1 MPLPGKLSIGILE
14 EDNPQKSYFRLKP
27 LLIQEGGRFAAFDG
41 AEAYPKDGCIRIVP
55 DKNESGHFKAR
66 MRRIGLYVV
75 VDLRDHPGEHDKI
88 RANKNYG
95 GDGGERNAYII
106 YSDVV
111 REPAPGELFALLSMR
126 PEEADGALL
135 PEPPDAPRVLLY
147 CDGALQEDVWTVE
160 AVAEQE
166 SFRLVRAGGRVDPA
180 ELQVFELKGFQD
192 RPLSFAVLPPEKIE
206 RAPEPVRPARAAEPA
221 RLTEPIRLPDG
232 FHIEEEPAQPAQAA
246 QPAEPPRERAEV
258 RAKEAEAAVRAKPEK
273 APPAREARPA
283 PRDRANA
290 SQVGLN
296 PRKGRCLQEIIDD
309 KWRFSRMEQLGAPT
323 PSLVTGEPV
332 RSPADAALDAVRTA
346 WNRRD
351 QREALVGAL
360 AKLDGLD
367 GALNARRAA
376 LRASAVNEQLNE
388 LEAQRLKMLDEMEH
402 LKRLGAD
409 VRASLKQEIL
419 CEQADEF
426 ADVVARIDRARAE
439 CARSEEEA
447 ARSRETAESVQDAI
461 NAMAD
466 GRFEERLREFAINSR
481 AVMLLKRDRPR
492 PVPPMVPCVRP
503 DAEALIAR
511 VIETFAAAGAP
522 LGRAEAVNLLVC
534 AAQGSILLISGAP
547 GSGKTSVARLLA
559 RALGVEDM
567 CFASFAPADAPL
579 DGHPAVRAL
588 AAGRALHPSDAP
600 EGRTG
605 NLAKPDGEAQP
616 EGDAAVDPGNQPDGD
631 AVSARGEVR
640 DEEMSEPAAVGERAF
655 AMALLDDAN
664 LLSGGDPTRGLTPA
678 AERGEFLLCMTVQD
692 DGEPVPAHLLGRA
705 FTLRLSAAAPDAP
718 WKPAPAAKS
727 EPRRAVS
734 AAALRRAFAP
744 KLEEMPEAQC
754 RRMEKFRADLALL
767 GVSLSR
773 KTLDALWNYCA
784 AAIPAMPLEPSAVL
798 DLALAQRA
806 IPAVLASAPLDAL
819 AALTKLLDDLP
830 HCAALLKEAFPV
842 QV

>member
-1 MPLPGKLSIGILE
+1 
-14 EDNPQKSYFRLKP
+14 
-27 LLIQEGGRFAAFDG
+27 
-41 AEAYPKDGCIRIVP
+41 
-55 DKNESGHFKAR
+55 
-66 MRRIGLYVV
+66 
-75 VDLRDHPGEHDKI
+75 
-88 RANKNYG
+88 
-95 GDGGERNAYII
+95 
-106 YSDVV
+106 
-111 REPAPGELFALLSMR
+111 
-126 PEEADGALL
+126 
-135 PEPPDAPRVLLY
+135 
-147 CDGALQEDVWTVE
+147 
-160 AVAEQE
+160 
-166 SFRLVRAGGRVDPA
+166 
-180 ELQVFELKGFQD
+180 
-192 RPLSFAVLPPEKIE
+192 
-206 RAPEPVRPARAAEPA
+206 
-221 RLTEPIRLPDG
+221 
-232 FHIEEEPAQPAQAA
+232 
-246 QPAEPPRERAEV
+246 
-258 RAKEAEAAVRAKPEK
+258 
-273 APPAREARPA
+273 
-283 PRDRANA
+283 
-290 SQVGLN
+290 
-296 PRKGRCLQEIIDD
+296 
-309 KWRFSRMEQLGAPT
+309 
-323 PSLVTGEPV
+323 
-332 RSPADAALDAVRTA
+332 
-346 WNRRD
+346 
-351 QREALVGAL
+351 
-360 AKLDGLD
+360 
-367 GALNARRAA
+367 
-376 LRASAVNEQLNE
+376 
-388 LEAQRLKMLDEMEH
+388 
-402 LKRLGAD
+402 
-409 VRASLKQEIL
+409 
-419 CEQADEF
+419 
-426 ADVVARIDRARAE
+426 
-439 CARSEEEA
+439 
-447 ARSRETAESVQDAI
+447 
-461 NAMAD
+461 
-466 GRFEERLREFAINSR
+466 
-481 AVMLLKRDRPR
+481 MLLKRDRPR

-522 LGRAEAVNLLVC
+522 LCRAEAVNLLVC

-600 EGRTG
+600 EGRAD
-605 NLAKPDGEAQP
+605 NPAKPDGEAQP

-664 LLSGGDPTRGLTPA
+664 LLSGGDPTRGLTLA

-727 EPRRAVS
+727 EPCRAVS

-744 KLEEMPEAQC
+744 KLEELPEAQC

-819 AALTKLLDDLP
+819 AALPKLLDDLP

>member
-27 LLIQEGGRFAAFDG
+27 LLIQEGDRFAAFDG
-41 AEAYPKDGCIRIVP
+41 AEAYPEDGCIRIVP

-66 MRRIGLYVV
+66 MRRIGLYAV

-111 REPAPGELFALLSMR
+111 REPAPGELFALLSLR

-135 PEPPDAPRVLLY
+135 PEPPDAPRALLY

-160 AVAEQE
+160 PVVEQE
-166 SFRLVRAGGRVDPA
+166 SFRLVRAGERVDLA

-206 RAPEPVRPARAAEPA
+206 RAPEPVRPARAAEPV

-232 FHIEEEPAQPAQAA
+232 FHIEEEPE
-246 QPAEPPRERAEV
+246 PAEPSAPPEEPP
-258 RAKEAEAAVRAKPEK
+258 RAKAEARAKPAEPAPRAKPEK
-273 APPAREARPA
+273 APPAREGRPS
-283 PRDRANA
+283 PRERINA

-332 RSPADAALDAVRTA
+332 RSPADAALDAVRAA

-409 VRASLKQEIL
+409 VRAQLKQEIL

-439 CARSEEEA
+439 CAHSEEEA
-447 ARSRETAESVQDAI
+447 ARSREAAESVQDAI

-466 GRFEERLREFAINSR
+466 GRFEERLREFAINS
-481 AVMLLKRDRPR
+481 PR
-492 PVPPMVPCVRP
+492 RHA
-503 DAEALIAR
+503 AEARPAAPGAAR
-511 VIETFAAAGAP
+511 GALRPARRRGADCAGDRDVRRSRRAAWPRGGREPARLRGAGIHPAGLGRARQRKDLCGAAAGP
-522 LGRAEAVNLLVC
+522 RARRRRRVLCHLRACGC
-534 AAQGSILLISGAP
+534 AARWPSRRSRAGG
-547 GSGKTSVARLLA
+547 RA
-559 RALGVEDM
+559 RALPVGRARRSVQTGWRGAIRGRCRRRSGESAGQGGCGVGWRRR
-567 CFASFAPADAPL
+567 L
-579 DGHPAVRAL
+579 R
-588 AAGRALHPSDAP
+588 AGR
-600 EGRTG
+600 G
-605 NLAKPDGEAQP
+605 
-616 EGDAAVDPGNQPDGD
+616 
-631 AVSARGEVR
+631 AR
-640 DEEMSEPAAVGERAF
+640 
-655 AMALLDDAN
+655 
-664 LLSGGDPTRGLTPA
+664 
-678 AERGEFLLCMTVQD
+678 
-692 DGEPVPAHLLGRA
+692 
-705 FTLRLSAAAPDAP
+705 
-718 WKPAPAAKS
+718 
-727 EPRRAVS
+727 
-734 AAALRRAFAP
+734 
-744 KLEEMPEAQC
+744 
-754 RRMEKFRADLALL
+754 
-767 GVSLSR
+767 
-773 KTLDALWNYCA
+773 
-784 AAIPAMPLEPSAVL
+784 
-798 DLALAQRA
+798 
-806 IPAVLASAPLDAL
+806 
-819 AALTKLLDDLP
+819 
-830 HCAALLKEAFPV
+830 
-842 QV
+842 